1 MLTSSYA
8 CETKCAFLEGKVKEG
23 EEEGEMKGY
32 PGGHFGHVG
41 MIVYSLV
48 VDDQYNL
55 IGGEQSRKNTERIGR
70 KKRLDSRCIEE
81 EAMLMFWFDCVKG
94 TKERRSGESINTVV
108 GNYNPKA

>member
-1 MLTSSYA
+1 
-8 CETKCAFLEGKVKEG
+8 
-23 EEEGEMKGY
+23 MKGY

-81 EAMLMFWFDCVKG
+81 EAMLMFWVRLRQG
-94 TKERRSGESINTVV
+94 LRRREGGRESINTVV

>member
-1 MLTSSYA
+1 MGHY
-8 CETKCAFLEGKVKEG
+8 EGREEG

-48 VDDQYNL
+48 VDDQCNL

-94 TKERRSGESINTVV
+94 
-108 GNYNPKA
+108 